1 MNYAAIMAGGSG
13 SRMGVTDV
21 PKQFLTLDG
30 LPIIIHTLKKF
41 AACGEIEKTV
51 VMCPKAWVDY
61 TRKLID
67 THLAFCADKI
77 YVAPGG
83 ATRNDTLE
91 KAVDYIC
98 RNFAFDND
106 SVIVTHDAVRPFVT
120 AQMIS
125 DNIRYASRFAA
136 CNTVIEATD
145 TVVMSADGE
154 FIDSSPD
161 RSTVFN
167 CQTPQSFRLGEYLDS
182 LEKLEKSKRDSLTD
196 ACSLFTL
203 TGKKV
208 YMARGSADN
217 IKITRPADIQTA
229 ENILKNTGK
238 Q

>member
-1 MNYAAIMAGGSG
+1 MNYAAVMAGGSG
-13 SRMGVTDV
+13 SRMGITDV
-21 PKQFLTLDG
+21 PKQFLSLDG
-30 LPIIIHTLKKF
+30 LPIIIHTLKIF
-41 AACGEIEKTV
+41 AACDEIAKTV
-51 VMCPKAWVDY
+51 VMCPNAWVDY
-61 TRKLID
+61 TRNLID
-67 THLAFCADKI
+67 KHLSDCGGKI

-83 ATRNDTLE
+83 ATRNETLE
-91 KAVDYIC
+91 KSVDYIC
-98 RNFAFDND
+98 RNFNVDDD

-125 DNIRYASRFAA
+125 ENIKYASQYAA

-145 TVVMSADGE
+145 TVVMSADGK

-161 RSTVFN
+161 RRTVFN

-182 LEKLEKSKRDSLTD
+182 LGKLEKNKRDALTD

-208 YMARGSADN
+208 YMARGSVDN

-229 ENILKNTGK
+229 ENIIGEYY
-238 Q
+238 

>member
-1 MNYAAIMAGGSG
+1 MNYAAIMAGGNG

-21 PKQFLTLDG
+21 PKQFIALDG
-30 LPIIIHTLKKF
+30 LPIIIHTLKVF
-41 AACGEIEKTV
+41 ADCEQIEKTV
-51 VMCPKAWVDY
+51 VMCPNAWVDY
-61 TRKLID
+61 TRGLID
-67 THLAFCADKI
+67 AHLAPYSQKL

-83 ATRNDTLE
+83 ATRNETLE

-98 RNFAFDND
+98 RAFSPDSG
-106 SVIVTHDAVRPFVT
+106 SVIVTHDAVRPFLT
-120 AQMIS
+120 GRMITE
-125 DNIRYASRFAA
+125 NIKYASLYAA
-136 CNTVIEATD
+136 CGTVFNATD
-145 TVVMSADGE
+145 TVVLSADGR

-182 LEKLEKSKRDSLTD
+182 LSKLEKSERDALTD

-208 YMARGSADN
+208 YMVKGSAEN

-229 ENILKNTGK
+229 MGIIKTRSV
-238 Q
+238 